1 MAVSGERTREPRSK
15 KRRCRARRG
24 NQATSRGFLVTSDH
38 ARQISALDRRAA
50 ACAMQTEPIPGLPE
64 HVVSTHVLKF
74 LEDPADLAR
83 FKTVSRAARDAVVA
97 TRRRVRELEEQE
109 AAELGCLNA
118 LRRLERRGLLDK
130 QHFCSVA
137 AGSGHLHVLK
147 WGREIGCPWDT
158 WTCASAAWGGHLEM
172 LRYLRRA
179 GCPWDA
185 RTSAAAAIH
194 EDTRLIEFVHT
205 NGCAWSKYTCANAA
219 SVGNLNAL
227 RYAREHLCPWNEWTC
242 FAAAERG
249 HVDVLRW
256 CKENDAP
263 WDARTIIVGAR
274 GGHPEAHLEVL
285 TWLRAESKCRYDDR
299 ICRVAA
305 ERGARYVV
313 DGMRDRCGCAC
324 EMHSLSDD

>member
-1 MAVSGERTREPRSK
+1 MPVGHVDVRVGGVGWPSRDVAV
-15 KRRCRARRG
+15 
-24 NQATSRGFLVTSDH
+24 L
-38 ARQISALDRRAA
+38 
-50 ACAMQTEPIPGLPE
+50 
-64 HVVSTHVLKF
+64 
-74 LEDPADLAR
+74 
-83 FKTVSRAARDAVVA
+83 A
-97 TRRRVRELEEQE
+97 TRGMPV
-109 AAELGCLNA
+109 
-118 LRRLERRGLLDK
+118 
-130 QHFCSVA
+130 
-137 AGSGHLHVLK
+137 
-147 WGREIGCPWDT
+147 GR
-158 WTCASAAWGGHLEM
+158 
-172 LRYLRRA
+172 
-179 GCPWDA
+179 
-185 RTSAAAAIH
+185 AAIH

>member
-1 MAVSGERTREPRSK
+1 
-15 KRRCRARRG
+15 
-24 NQATSRGFLVTSDH
+24 
-38 ARQISALDRRAA
+38 
-50 ACAMQTEPIPGLPE
+50 MQTEPIPGLPE

-97 TRRRVRELEEQE
+97 TRRRVRELEEKD

-147 WGREIGCPWDT
+147 WGREIGCPWDA
-158 WTCASAAWGGHLEM
+158 WTCAAAAWGGHLEM

-179 GCPWDA
+179 GC
-185 RTSAAAAIH
+185 
-194 EDTRLIEFVHT
+194 
-205 NGCAWSKYTCANAA
+205 
-219 SVGNLNAL
+219 
-227 RYAREHLCPWNEWTC
+227 
-242 FAAAERG
+242 
-249 HVDVLRW
+249 
-256 CKENDAP
+256 P

-285 TWLRAESKCRYDDR
+285 TWLRAETKCRYDDR

-305 ERGARYVV
+305 EHGARYVV
-313 DGMRDRCGCAC
+313 GGMCDRCGCAC
-324 EMHSLSDD
+324 EMHSE